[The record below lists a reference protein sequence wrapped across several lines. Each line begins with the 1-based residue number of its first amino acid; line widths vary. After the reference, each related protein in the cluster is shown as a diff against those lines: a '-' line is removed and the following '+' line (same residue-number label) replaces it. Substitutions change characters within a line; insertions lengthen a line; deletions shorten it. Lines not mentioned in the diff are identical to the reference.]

1 MICRL
6 CGVEKTDEHF
16 RKYKPTKGTDK
27 IYQRKECSLC
37 LNKLS
42 SERRNNRKKVQPQVL
57 KSQPGVL
64 QKPIEI
70 VELRICKDCG
80 VEKPITEFHHN
91 RQNNRNYLFKNCKPC
106 YAIAQNKGHQEK
118 NPYGLRY
125 RIKPNEYTNEYQKEQ
140 TFELMNAMGWIFDE
154 PTGVWNKLG
163 LKENGVFLN
172 VIPDKI
178 VTRKRTYHGNTP
190 VKTNF
195 LMENMEQI
203 LKYRDENMTFDD
215 LETIYNCSHTT
226 IRRAIYE
233 YKFKKK
239 DL

>member
-16 RKYKPTKGTDK
+16 RKYRHKKGTDK
-27 IYQRKECSLC
+27 IYQRNECSLC

-42 SERRNNRKKVQPQVL
+42 SERRRNRKINPPGVL
-57 KSQPGVL
+57 KSQPEVL
-64 QKPIEI
+64 EKPIEI

-80 VEKPITEFHHN
+80 IEKPITDYH
-91 RQNNRNYLFKNCKPC
+91 RLQQNDRVWYYRNCKKC
-106 YAIAQNKGHQEK
+106 YLIAINKGKEEK
-118 NPYGLRY
+118 NPLGLRY
-125 RIKPNEYTNEYQKEQ
+125 RINPNEYTNEYQKEQ
-140 TFELMNAMGWIFDE
+140 TFELMNVMGWVFDE
-154 PTGVWNKLG
+154 PTGVWNKPG

-178 VTRKRTYHGNTP
+178 VIRKRTYHGNTP
-190 VKTNF
+190 VKSNY
-195 LMENMEQI
+195 LMENIEQI
-203 LKYRDENMTFDD
+203 LKYREENVTFDE

-226 IRRAIYE
+226 IRKAIYE
-233 YKFKKK
+233 YNFKKK